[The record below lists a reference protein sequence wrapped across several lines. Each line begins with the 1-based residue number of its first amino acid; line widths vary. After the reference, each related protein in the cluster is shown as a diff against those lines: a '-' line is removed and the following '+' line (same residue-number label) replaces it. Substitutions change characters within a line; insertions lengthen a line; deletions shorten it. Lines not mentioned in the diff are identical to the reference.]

1 MAGWYEGYIEILQN
15 FIMYVTIFVTDWGQ
29 KTSLSKLVLK
39 RSVLKQSLQNY
50 QHKLLLTRFA
60 HWLRHLSRPVE
71 AIKLHADYARTA
83 DYAEIGEW
91 AQLDLQSIQRR
102 DYFGHLSIS
111 FCRPGP
117 KNRRSSQIYG
127 QKRQIGGQCK

>member
-1 MAGWYEGYIEILQN
+1 
-15 FIMYVTIFVTDWGQ
+15 MYLTIFVTDWGQ
-29 KTSLSKLVLK
+29 KTSLTKLVLK
-39 RSVLKQSLQNY
+39 RSVLKQSLQN
-50 QHKLLLTRFA
+50 LLLTQFA

-127 QKRQIGGQCK
+127 QKRQNGDQCK